1 VRERMNRMAQQALS
15 TSVDAN
21 RQRLMKAFSE
31 LVTAERRYEELRNA
45 LWELATDDRIVM
57 SDYLRDTLIQLAG
70 KDDGMER

>member
-1 VRERMNRMAQQALS
+1 MNRMAQQALS

>member
-1 VRERMNRMAQQALS
+1 MRERMNRMAQQALS